1 MYNITVPNKNKKERY
16 KMRYLNNP
24 WYTVI
29 DGTLYFICP
38 GGKHI
43 KIRDAIQGIDYDTP
57 TSLDG

>member
-1 MYNITVPNKNKKERY
+1 
-16 KMRYLNNP
+16 MRYLNNP